1 MQADFYLL
9 ESGGPELALAPLA
22 GKVLETGGRLLVV
35 AGEARARERIS
46 QALWSA
52 GAESFLANGIA
63 GGEHDARQPI
73 LIAPDIT
80 PANGARFLALADG
93 VWREPGDG
101 DFDRVLLVFGEAE
114 RVAARETWRLL
125 KTREG
130 WTCRFFRREGRKW
143 TQAG

>member
-9 ESGGPELALAPLA
+9 ELGGPELALAPLA

-35 AGEARARERIS
+35 AGEAGAREKLS
-46 QALWSA
+46 AALWSA

-73 LIAPDIT
+73 LIADDVV

-93 VWREPGDG
+93 VWREPGEG

-114 RVAARETWRLL
+114 RMAARDTWRLL
-125 KTREG
+125 KGREG
-130 WTCRFFRREGRKW
+130 WACRFFRREGRKW

>member
-35 AGEARARERIS
+35 SEDGAARERLS

-73 LIAPDIT
+73 LIAGEVA

-93 VWREPGDG
+93 IWREPKEGL
-101 DFDRVLLVFGEAE
+101 FDRVLLVFGEAE

-125 KTREG
+125 KGREG
-130 WTCRFFRREGRKW
+130 WACRFFRREGRKW

>member
-35 AGEARARERIS
+35 AGEAEQRERLS

-52 GAESFLANGIA
+52 GAESFLANGVA
-63 GGEHDARQPI
+63 GGEHDERQPI
-73 LIAPDIT
+73 LIAGELA

-93 VWREPGDG
+93 VWREPGEG
-101 DFDRVLLVFGEAE
+101 VFDRVLLVFGEAE
-114 RVAARETWRLL
+114 RIPARETWRLL
-125 KTREG
+125 KGRED
-130 WTCRFFRREGRKW
+130 WACRFFRREAGRW